1 MIEIGKPS
9 ENRMS
14 YADAVLY
21 CFCLGDN
28 WRMPTRDEYKA
39 IEYVMWY
46 TWYKNDDLQYS
57 SCEYHVIPVR
67 DIEPT
72 IFNRIL
78 CLIHPRFKR

>member
-1 MIEIGKPS
+1 MIEIGKPP

-14 YADAVLY
+14 YAEAVLY
-21 CFCLGDN
+21 CFCLGGN

-39 IEYVMWY
+39 IEHVMWY
-46 TWYKNDDLQYS
+46 QTDELQHS
-57 SCEYHVIPVR
+57 PCEFHVIPVR

-78 CLIHPRFKR
+78 CLIHPRFKK

>member
-1 MIEIGKPS
+1 MIEIGKPP

-14 YADAVLY
+14 YAEAVLY

-28 WRMPTRDEYKA
+28 WRMPTRDEYNA
-39 IEYVMWY
+39 IEHVMWY
-46 TWYKNDDLQYS
+46 QNDELQHS
-57 SCEYHVIPVR
+57 PCEFHVIPVR

-78 CLIHPRFKR
+78 CLIHPRFKK